1 MDLIAVVVGVVNAT
15 DETLRDGAIWLMI
28 MMVRGTILVVWIL
41 GRDRRGMRRSSVLRW
56 CAGSVRFWVAMV
68 LQFNIAAFAGG
79 SGPTEAVAVGGDA
92 GEDEE
97 EEVDDTV
104 SIALANVR
112 SSLQV
117 FRLIR
122 AAESG
127 SSRKGS

>member
-1 MDLIAVVVGVVNAT
+1 MDLVADVVGVVNAA
-15 DETLRDGAIWLMI
+15 DETLRDGAAWLM
-28 MMVRGTILVVWIL
+28 MMMIRRTILMDWIL
-41 GRDRRGMRRSSVLRW
+41 DRGRRGMRRRSIPRW

-104 SIALANVR
+104 STALANVR
-112 SSLQV
+112 SSL
-117 FRLIR
+117 
-122 AAESG
+122 
-127 SSRKGS
+127 